1 MTGLYLY
8 SLFNGLVLGFAI
20 FLVSAGLT
28 LAFGIMKIFNFAHGA
43 FFMVGAYTAHAL
55 TGQEASSLPVFLGA
69 ALVSAALIG
78 AIGVL
83 ADFAVFRR
91 LAGVP
96 AEYTLMAAF
105 GILLLSNGVTKITFG
120 QAVHAIYPPAAL
132 GGMIDVGG
140 MPVSIYGLFIIGSG
154 ILVFLALEIGL
165 NRLWFG
171 KLVLAVARDP
181 WMANVAGLRVQRLK
195 LISVIVS
202 FALAG
207 LAGGLLVANQA
218 LSLDL
223 GHSYLLLAFCAVIV
237 GGLGS
242 VRGAFIASI
251 GFGLAES
258 LNSVLLPGMPGIATY
273 SLLIILVL
281 IRPQGIYREL
291 SQ

>member
-1 MTGLYLY
+1 MSGLYLY
-8 SLFNGLVLGFAI
+8 ALYNGMVLGLAI
-20 FLVSAGLT
+20 FLVSSGLT

-43 FFMVGAYTAHAL
+43 FFMIGAYIAYAL
-55 TGQEASSLPVFLGA
+55 TGQEAGSLFIFLGA
-69 ALVSAALIG
+69 ALVAALVIG
-78 AIGVL
+78 FVGVI

-105 GILLLSNGVTKITFG
+105 GILLLSNGVAKIAFG
-120 QAVHAIYPPAAL
+120 QAVHTVYPPPIL
-132 GGMIDVGG
+132 GGFIDMGL
-140 MPVSIYGLFIIGSG
+140 PVSIYGLFIIASG
-154 ILVFLALEIGL
+154 VIVFLALEIGL

-171 KLVLAVARDP
+171 KKVLAVARDP
-181 WMANVAGLRVQRLK
+181 WMANVMGLRVQRLK
-195 LISVIVS
+195 LYSVVLA

-223 GHSYLLLAFCAVIV
+223 GHSYLLFAFCAVIV

-242 VRGAFIASI
+242 IRGAFFASI
-251 GFGLAES
+251 MFGLAES
-258 LNSVLLPGMPGIATY
+258 LNAVLLPALPGIATY
-273 SLLIILVL
+273 LLLIILVL
-281 IRPQGIYREL
+281 IRPQGLFPEL

>member
-1 MTGLYLY
+1 MTTLYLY
-8 SLFNGLVLGFAI
+8 SIFNGLVLGLAI
-20 FLVSAGLT
+20 FLVSSGLT

-43 FFMVGAYTAHAL
+43 FFMIGAYTAHAI
-55 TGQEASSLPVFLGA
+55 TGQEASSLPLFLGA
-69 ALVSAALIG
+69 AVVAAALVG
-78 AIGVL
+78 SIGVV
-83 ADFAVFRR
+83 ADFVVFRR

-105 GILLLSNGVTKITFG
+105 GILLLSNGVTKIAFG

-132 GGMIDVGG
+132 GGFIDMGL
-140 MPVSIYGLFIIGSG
+140 PVSIYGLFIIGCG
-154 ILVFLALEIGL
+154 IAVFLALEIGL

-181 WMANVAGLRVQRLK
+181 WMANVSGLRVQRLK
-195 LISVIVS
+195 LISVVVA
-202 FALAG
+202 FALGG

-242 VRGAFIASI
+242 IRGAFIASI
-251 GFGLAES
+251 LFGMAES
-258 LNSVLLPGMPGIATY
+258 LNAVLLPGLPGIATY
-273 SLLIILVL
+273 SLLILLVL
-281 IRPQGIYREL
+281 IRPQGIYPEL

>member
-1 MTGLYLY
+1 VTSLYAY

-20 FLVSAGLT
+20 FLVSSGLT

-43 FFMVGAYTAHAL
+43 FFMIGAYTAHAL
-55 TGQEASSLPVFLGA
+55 TGQEAASLPIFLGA
-69 ALVSAALIG
+69 AVVASALVG
-78 AIGVL
+78 GIGVI
-83 ADFAVFRR
+83 ADLTVFRR

-105 GILLLSNGVTKITFG
+105 GILLLCNGLTKIAFG
-120 QAVHAIYPPAAL
+120 QSVHAIYPPSSL
-132 GGMIDVGG
+132 SGFVNVGI
-140 MPVSIYGLFIIGSG
+140 PLSVYGLFIIGAG
-154 ILVFLALEIGL
+154 MAVFLMLEIGM

-181 WMANVAGLRVQRLK
+181 WMANVSGLRVQRLK
-195 LISVIVS
+195 LISVIAS

-242 VRGAFIASI
+242 IRGAFIASI
-251 GFGLAES
+251 VFGLAES
-258 LNSVLLPGMPGIATY
+258 LNSVLLPTMPGIGSYT
-273 SLLIILVL
+273 LLIALVL
-281 IRPQGIYREL
+281 IRPQGLYPEL

>member
-8 SLFNGLVLGFAI
+8 AIFNGLVFGMAI
-20 FLVSAGLT
+20 FLVSSGLT
-28 LAFGIMKIFNFAHGA
+28 LAFGILKIFNFAHGA
-43 FFMVGAYTAHAL
+43 FFMIGAYTAYTI
-55 TGQEASSLPVFLGA
+55 TGQEASSLPLFLGA
-69 ALVSAALIG
+69 ALIAAI
-78 AIGVL
+78 AIGSIGIL
-83 ADFAVFRR
+83 ADFTIFRR

-105 GILLLSNGVTKITFG
+105 GILLLCNGLTKIAFG
-120 QAVHAIYPPAAL
+120 QSVHAIYPPAAL
-132 GGMIDVGG
+132 GGFIDVG
-140 MPVSIYGLFIIGSG
+140 MPISIYGLFIIGTG
-154 ILVFLALEIGL
+154 ITIFLLLEIGL

-171 KLVLAVARDP
+171 KLISAVARDP

-195 LISVIVS
+195 LISVAIS
-202 FALAG
+202 FVLAG

-242 VRGAFIASI
+242 IPGAFIASI
-251 GFGLAES
+251 VFGLAES
-258 LNSVLLPGMPGIATY
+258 LNSVLLPTMPGIGSYA
-273 SLLIILVL
+273 LLIALVL
-281 IRPQGIYREL
+281 IRPQGIFPET

>member
-1 MTGLYLY
+1 MMSLYLY
-8 SLFNGLVLGFAI
+8 AIYNGLVLGLAI
-20 FLVSAGLT
+20 FLVSSGLT

-43 FFMVGAYTAHAL
+43 FFMVGAYTAYAL
-55 TGQEASSLPVFLGA
+55 TGQEASSLFVFLGA
-69 ALVSAALIG
+69 ALVAALLIG
-78 AIGVL
+78 FVGVI

-105 GILLLSNGVTKITFG
+105 GILLLSNGVSKIAFG
-120 QAVHAIYPPAAL
+120 QAVHTVYPPEAL
-132 GGMIDVGG
+132 SAFLDVGI
-140 MPVSIYGLFIIGSG
+140 PVSVYGLFIIGAG
-154 ILVFLALEIGL
+154 IVVFLALEVGL

-181 WMANVAGLRVQRLK
+181 WMANVAGLK
-195 LISVIVS
+195 LFSVVLA

-223 GHSYLLLAFCAVIV
+223 GHSYLLYAFCVVIV

-242 VRGAFIASI
+242 IRGAFIASI
-251 GFGLAES
+251 LFGLAES
-258 LNSVLLPGMPGIATY
+258 LNAVVLPSLPGIATY

-281 IRPQGIYREL
+281 IRPQGLYPEL

>member
-1 MTGLYLY
+1 MSGLYLY
-8 SLFNGLVLGFAI
+8 ALYNGMVLGLAI
-20 FLVSAGLT
+20 FLVSSGLT
-28 LAFGIMKIFNFAHGA
+28 LTFGIMKIFNFAHGA
-43 FFMVGAYTAHAL
+43 FFMIGAYVAYAL
-55 TGQEASSLPVFLGA
+55 TGQEAGSLFIFLGA
-69 ALVSAALIG
+69 ALGAALLIG
-78 AIGVL
+78 FVGFI

-105 GILLLSNGVTKITFG
+105 GILLLSNGVAKITFG
-120 QAVHAIYPPAAL
+120 QAVHTVYPPPIL
-132 GGMIDVGG
+132 GGFIDMGL
-140 MPVSIYGLFIIGSG
+140 PVSIYGLFIIAAGV
-154 ILVFLALEIGL
+154 LVFLALEIGL

-171 KLVLAVARDP
+171 KKVLAVARDP
-181 WMANVAGLRVQRLK
+181 WMANVMGLRVQRLK
-195 LISVIVS
+195 LYSVVLA

-223 GHSYLLLAFCAVIV
+223 GHSYLLFAFCAVIV

-242 VRGAFIASI
+242 IRGAFFASI
-251 GFGLAES
+251 LFGLAES
-258 LNSVLLPGMPGIATY
+258 LNSVLLPALPGIATY

-281 IRPQGIYREL
+281 IRPQGLFPEL